1 VFALIW
7 CGFVCIIASA
17 SASAEK
23 IKKF

>member
-1 VFALIW
+1 VLALIW